1 MPGYTDRI
9 GIATVHRGRVLERTD
24 TLANQTVLTIELS
37 DGYSFDI
44 VCSPGDFL
52 WLAYGY
58 LVTEGYILWGEKPVL
73 MEQSAS
79 RMYIELEQT
88 HTAEPAPVESDFVTT
103 SEVVCTRVAQFITGG
118 KVFLKTGATH
128 SAAISSGDSILCA
141 AEDVSRTAALQKVI
155 GHACLEDL
163 ELQHMILILSCR
175 VPAAFISKAARAG
188 IPVIAAVSAPT
199 LQAVEKAEQLGI
211 CLCGFVRGNRMNV
224 YSSKW
229 RLGL

>member
-9 GIATVHRGRVLERTD
+9 GIATVYRGTVLERTD
-24 TLANQTVLTIELS
+24 TLANQTVLTIEFS

-79 RMYIELEQT
+79 RMYIELERTQA
-88 HTAEPAPVESDFVTT
+88 AETIPVESDYTAT
-103 SEVVCTRVAQFITGG
+103 PTVVCRQVAQFITGG
-118 KVFLKTGATH
+118 KVFMETGATH
-128 SAAISSGDSILCA
+128 SAAISNSDSILCT

-155 GHACLEDL
+155 GQANLEDL

-175 VPAAFISKAARAG
+175 VPAEFISKVARAG
-188 IPVIAAVSAPT
+188 IPLIAAVSAPT
-199 LQAVEKAEQLGI
+199 IQAVEKAEQLGI
-211 CLCGFVRGNRMNV
+211 CLCGFIRGNRMNV
-224 YSSKW
+224 YSNKW

>member
-9 GIATVHRGRVLERTD
+9 GIATVHRGRVLEHTD

-37 DGYSFDI
+37 DGYSLDI

-79 RMYIELEQT
+79 RMYIELERTQA
-88 HTAEPAPVESDFVTT
+88 AEPAPVESDYTTT
-103 SEVVCTRVAQFITGG
+103 SAVVCRQVAQFVTGG
-118 KVFLKTGATH
+118 KVFMETGATH
-128 SAAISSGDSILCA
+128 SAAISSSDSILCT
-141 AEDVSRTAALQKVI
+141 AEDVSRSAALQKVF
-155 GHACLEDL
+155 GHAYLKDL
-163 ELQHMILILSCR
+163 ELQHTILILSCR
-175 VPAAFISKAARAG
+175 VPVAFISKVARAG
-188 IPVIAAVSAPT
+188 IPLIAAVSAPT